1 MAQNPSITPL
11 VAIIIVV
18 IIAGAS
24 IGGYLFYRNQV
35 HPASAPATVHVGDN
49 VTVNYIG
56 IFGSGPDT
64 GKVFD
69 TSLVNVATNDAAWPK
84 GLQYHSRGTLAKNYT
99 ALDVHVGANT
109 PSSGYSLGGLSFIQ
123 VVTGFWTGLVGLVPN
138 STRTVVV
145 PPALG
150 YGPLDSACLGVQP
163 LTYQLPIVSSMPG
176 TTFSKLYPG
185 VVATSGGQFTEPHYG
200 WTVLIL
206 SANSTS
212 VTLENLALVGDTAS
226 PAGWPV
232 EVTNVASSANGTGS
246 ITLVN
251 QIQPGQ
257 AGHLVGKD
265 FLGTGPCS
273 SRASGQFILWA
284 VNLVNGT
291 YTENFN
297 QEVQGQT
304 LIFIVTVVDLF
315 RPAGSAV

>member
-1 MAQNPSITPL
+1 MAQNPSLTPL
-11 VAIIIVV
+11 IAIIIVV
-18 IIAGAS
+18 VLAGAS
-24 IGGYLFYRNQV
+24 IGGYLYYRNQV
-35 HPASAPATVHVGDN
+35 HPAAGFSTVHTGDN
-49 VTVNYIG
+49 VTVNYVG
-56 IFGSGPDT
+56 IFGSGPEN

-69 TSLVNVATNDAAWPK
+69 TSLITVATNDAAWPK
-84 GLQYHSRGTLAKNYT
+84 SLEYHSRGTTPKNYT
-99 ALDVHVGANT
+99 TLDVHVGGNT

-123 VVTGFWTGLVGLVPN
+123 VVTGFWEGLVGMIPN
-138 STRTVVV
+138 QTRTIAV
-145 PPALG
+145 PPPLG
-150 YGPLDSACLGVQP
+150 YGPLSTACMATLP
-163 LTYQLPIVSSMPG
+163 LTYQLPIVTSMPG

-185 VVATSGGQFTEPHYG
+185 VVATSGGQFADPHYG

-206 SANSTS
+206 SANATS
-212 VTLENLALVGDTAS
+212 VTLENLPRVGDTAS

-232 EVTNVASSANGTGS
+232 EVTQVASSPNGTGN

-251 QIQPGQ
+251 EIQPNQ

-273 SRASGQFILWA
+273 SRSSGQFILWA

-304 LIFIVTVVDLF
+304 LIFIVTVVNLF
-315 RPAGSAV
+315 RPAGVVV